1 MEHPERC
8 PLCDQEKETIDHLLA
23 GCVFA
28 HEFWYHFLKQ
38 VNLQILAPQQHV
50 HSFMEWRSTSSQV
63 QGIASHG
70 LNSHIILGAWTLWNT
85 RNSYVFDKINPI
97 MEAALKKL
105 HIRENFGRWQGQ
117 EVYLP

>member
-8 PLCDQEKETIDHLLA
+8 PLCDQEKETINHLLA

-50 HSFMEWRSTSSQV
+50 HR
-63 QGIASHG
+63 
-70 LNSHIILGAWTLWNT
+70 IIVSWSGGAL
-85 RNSYVFDKINPI
+85 
-97 MEAALKKL
+97 AAKFRAL
-105 HIRENFGRWQGQ
+105 QAMA
-117 EVYLP
+117 